1 MTVKKINIQAG
12 PGVYKHFRYQQLDAW
27 TCLGEFVDN
36 SLGSFLDKKN
46 QKILNKINKDL
57 ILNVDITRDKD
68 NKTITI
74 KDNAAGIHDDD
85 LDRALKIGNPP
96 ADASGLNEL
105 IGCYIRHLI

>member
-46 QKILNKINKDL
+46 QQ
-57 ILNVDITRDKD
+57 R
-68 NKTITI
+68 
-74 KDNAAGIHDDD
+74 
-85 LDRALKIGNPP
+85 
-96 ADASGLNEL
+96 
-105 IGCYIRHLI
+105 